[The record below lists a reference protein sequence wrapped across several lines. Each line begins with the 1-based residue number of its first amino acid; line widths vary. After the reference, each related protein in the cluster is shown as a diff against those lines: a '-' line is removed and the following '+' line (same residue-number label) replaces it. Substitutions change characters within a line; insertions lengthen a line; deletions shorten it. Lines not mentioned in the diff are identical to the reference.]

1 MSFDPLVY
9 LREAGYPADMLSEA
23 QREVFAALSEQE
35 VQVLVSVQRR
45 LQEVSADVEGH
56 DMKLV

>member
-1 MSFDPLVY
+1 MSFDPITY
-9 LREAGYPADMLSEA
+9 LREAGCPVDMLSEA

-35 VQVLVSVQRR
+35 VEVLVSVQRR